1 MPDTTNKIDFTVQ
14 PFFYVA
20 VNGFGSACGVTVL
33 RDIAP
38 AYPELTMVIL
48 SELPDNHG
56 PSITNNIE
64 IVIARLA
71 ELLKLDHR
79 HTLWIE
85 HYPAGCYGGPAT
97 EEFDLVSF
105 HPDDP
110 NDVDWRP
117 IDAGEWAA
125 MSTAGSGFPWTG
137 TPKLRF
143 PVELQRRFESVPHHA
158 LFPFKATIATCEI
171 ALLDKYESAGLAQP
185 TDP

>member
-1 MPDTTNKIDFTVQ
+1 MADTTTDIDFTVQ

-20 VNGFGSACGVTVL
+20 ANGFGSACGVTIL

-56 PSITNNIE
+56 PSIANDIE

-71 ELLKLDHR
+71 GLLKLDHR

-85 HYPAGCYGGPAT
+85 HYPAGCYGGPPT
-97 EEFDLVSF
+97 EQFDLVSF

-110 NDVDWRP
+110 NDVDWRR
-117 IDAGEWAA
+117 IEAGEWAA
-125 MSTAGSGFPWTG
+125 WSQAAGGFPWRG
-137 TPKLRF
+137 TPPLQF
-143 PVELQRRFESVPHHA
+143 PPELQTRFESVPHHA
-158 LFPFKATIATCEI
+158 LLQLKATIATCEI
-171 ALLDKYESAGLAQP
+171 ALLDKYECAGLALP
-185 TDP
+185 ADP